1 MSEEYSSY
9 HVDEDSEQISLTL
22 QSVQSDEVS
31 SLSSSTL
38 TETAS
43 MRSEMEDGEAP
54 QLSMQS
60 DGDDEAFTLT
70 AESWI
75 TDEEWSEAT
84 EDDTE
89 KSFNYYVTIYPK
101 SEKEIAMIE
110 AETKKRQYTISDDS
124 FDSEAVMELLSSVNF
139 NLKDVSSSES
149 FNLNDEDTEE

>member
-1 MSEEYSSY
+1 
-9 HVDEDSEQISLTL
+9 
-22 QSVQSDEVS
+22 
-31 SLSSSTL
+31 
-38 TETAS
+38 

-139 NLKDVSSSES
+139 NLEDASSSES

>member
-101 SEKEIAMIE
+101 CNLTTEKEIAMIE

-124 FDSEAVMELLSSVNF
+124 FDSEAVMELLS
-139 NLKDVSSSES
+139 KVS
-149 FNLNDEDTEE
+149 

>member
-43 MRSEMEDGEAP
+43 MRSEMEDGEAR

-139 NLKDVSSSES
+139 NLEDVSSSES